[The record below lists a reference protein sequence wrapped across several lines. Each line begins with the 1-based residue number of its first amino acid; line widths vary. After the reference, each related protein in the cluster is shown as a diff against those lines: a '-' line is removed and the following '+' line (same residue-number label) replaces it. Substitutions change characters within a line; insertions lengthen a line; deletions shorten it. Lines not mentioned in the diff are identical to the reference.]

1 MAGHPIE
8 SLMRTTMESLKSMV
22 DVNTV
27 VGEPVETKDGTV
39 IMPVSRVSFGF
50 VAGGGDEAVMQ
61 GGGMENGQEG
71 ESGGASGP
79 ETMPFTGGS
88 GAGVSVKPVGFLVV
102 GLTKVRFIPVDNQAI
117 YDRLLDEAPE
127 LLERFADMIGGREGM
142 ETLVGGAKEKAR
154 EALGPKAERRPRR
167 RSGHHYAEVDEEE
180 G

>member
-1 MAGHPIE
+1 M
-8 SLMRTTMESLKSMV
+8 
-22 DVNTV
+22 
-27 VGEPVETKDGTV
+27 
-39 IMPVSRVSFGF
+39 
-50 VAGGGDEAVMQ
+50 
-61 GGGMENGQEG
+61 
-71 ESGGASGP
+71 
-79 ETMPFTGGS
+79 
-88 GAGVSVKPVGFLVV
+88 KPVGFLVV